1 MENITDY
8 IEIMKES
15 LSKKVQTLQKIVQA
29 NKEQWN
35 VLYQEQFDEEKF
47 QHSMDEKAECIEQLE
62 SLDVGFEGMY
72 EKIASV
78 LKENKSTYAQDI
90 GVMQDYIRQITDLS
104 VEIQAQETRNQKA
117 FLSKTAQMRKEIHR
131 VKTTNQV
138 ATGYYNNMNKLGALE
153 PQFLD
158 QKK

>member
-29 NKEQWN
+29 NEEQWN
-35 VLYQEQFDEEKF
+35 ALYQEQFDEEKF
-47 QHSMDEKAECIEQLE
+47 QHSMDEKAECIKQLE
-62 SLDVGFEGMY
+62 SLDVGFEGIY
-72 EKIASV
+72 EKIASE
-78 LKENKSTYAQDI
+78 LKENKSAYAQDI
-90 GVMQDYIRQITDLS
+90 GVMQDYIRQITDFS